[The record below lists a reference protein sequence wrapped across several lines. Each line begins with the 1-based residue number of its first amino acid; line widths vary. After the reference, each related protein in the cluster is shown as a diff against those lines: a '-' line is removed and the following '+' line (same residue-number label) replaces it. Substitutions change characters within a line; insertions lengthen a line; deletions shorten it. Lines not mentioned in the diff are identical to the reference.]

1 MSNGDRN
8 CQDISNDHDVIYAL
22 RTAHQNQTQLV
33 VLADQKA
40 NILIGVL
47 AIIFTII
54 LTNTS
59 FISGIKQPFLIP
71 FSGFLLLEIIAI
83 LLAFLVVLPK
93 NIKRHKGLK
102 LDDVANPLFFGI
114 YTEFNQDEYV
124 QHLLEKMHD
133 NRSARAYLLTDYYQ
147 TGAVLKKKYV
157 LLKYAYGFA
166 VAGFI
171 LLITSSVFFLL
182 LD

>member
-1 MSNGDRN
+1 MNESNIEF
-8 CQDISNDHDVIYAL
+8 QKISNDHDVIYAL

-47 AIIFTII
+47 AIMFTII
-54 LTNTS
+54 LTNAN
-59 FISGIKQPFLIP
+59 FITGIEPPLLIP
-71 FSGFLLLEIIAI
+71 LACFLLLEIIAI
-83 LLAFLVVLPK
+83 LMAFLVVIPK
-93 NIKRHKGLK
+93 NIKRHKDLR

-124 QHLLEKMHD
+124 GYLLDKIQD
-133 NRSARAYLLTDYYQ
+133 NRSARACLLTDYYQ
-147 TGAVLKKKYV
+147 TGVVLKRKYT

-166 VAGFI
+166 VAGILLLIITSGFI
-171 LLITSSVFFLL
+171 LL
-182 LD
+182 

>member
-8 CQDISNDHDVIYAL
+8 YQGISNDHDVIYAL

-54 LTNTS
+54 LTNTN
-59 FISGIKQPFLIP
+59 FITGIEQSFLIP
-71 FSGFLLLEIIAI
+71 FAGFLLLEIIAV
-83 LLAFLVVLPK
+83 LMAFLVVLPK
-93 NIKRHKGLK
+93 NIKRHKDLK

-114 YTEFNQDEYV
+114 YTEFGQDDYV
-124 QHLLEKMHD
+124 QHLLGKIHD
-133 NRSARAYLLTDYYQ
+133 NHSARAYLLTDYYQ
-147 TGAVLKKKYV
+147 TGVVLRKKYT
-157 LLKYAYGFA
+157 LLKYAYSFA
-166 VAGFI
+166 VAGFL
-171 LLITSSVFFLL
+171 LLIVASGYYLL
-182 LD
+182 